1 MFSLKNLE
9 NNLVRDVLMISFNE
23 LKPHEKVV
31 SKRKEA
37 LKNYILSMDPEI
49 IISSIIICSET
60 KMIIDGHHRYFAL
73 IELGFLEI
81 PVTMVNYS
89 SDKIKAYYDDR
100 IEKEAI
106 LNASLNGILLPPKS
120 SKHIILDESNNTWY
134 PLILLS
140 SLFFLK

>member
-9 NNLVRDVLMISFNE
+9 NNLVKDVLMIPFQE

-31 SKRKEA
+31 LKRKEA
-37 LKNYILSMDPEI
+37 LKNYILSMNPEI

-60 KMIIDGHHRYFAL
+60 KMIIDGHHRYSAL
-73 IELGFLEI
+73 RELDFLEM

-89 SDKIKAYYDDR
+89 SDKIKAYHDDR

-106 LNASLNGILLPPKS
+106 LTASLSGVLLPPKS
-120 SKHIILDESNNTWY
+120 SKHIVLDESNDTWY
-134 PLILLS
+134 PLVLLS
-140 SLFFLK
+140 SLFFLN